1 MDNLKHIIESLIFVS
16 GNPLSIEQIKSV
28 VPEVDTKE
36 IRSCLTE
43 LIQEYEER
51 NGGFYLRHVAGAY
64 QFRSRPEYREYVTRL
79 VQANPLRLSKAALE
93 TLAIIAYKQ
102 PVIRSDI
109 EHIRGVDCGGI
120 IRTLMEHK
128 LIRVLGRKDIPGRPL
143 IYSTTKR
150 FLELFDLSSLRDLPT
165 LKEIE
170 AFEKEPLEAGDE
182 TAEEI
187 IASDAADQVEP
198 DPAQESDKAPDQE
211 PDQELEQD
219 QNTEPG
225 NAPES
230 VSGEEGNTKETDNS

>member
-16 GNPLSIEQIKSV
+16 GNPLSIEQIKAV
-28 VPEVDTKE
+28 IPEPDTKE
-36 IRSCLTE
+36 IKQCLLD

-64 QFRSRPEYREYVTRL
+64 QFRSRPEYRDYITKL

-150 FLELFDLSSLRDLPT
+150 FLELFDLSSLKDLPT

-170 AFEKEPLEAGDE
+170 AFEREPVE
-182 TAEEI
+182 T
-187 IASDAADQVEP
+187 SDLIPEKVS
-198 DPAQESDKAPDQE
+198 ESGSTDN
-211 PDQELEQD
+211 QELDTDNGKPDEQNKTE
-219 QNTEPG
+219 NTE
-225 NAPES
+225 
-230 VSGEEGNTKETDNS
+230 NS

>member
-16 GNPLSIEQIKSV
+16 GNPLSVEQIKSV
-28 VPEVDTKE
+28 VTEADTKE
-36 IRSCLTE
+36 IRNCLTE
-43 LIQEYEER
+43 LIREYEER
-51 NGGFYLRHVAGAY
+51 NGGFHLRHVAGAY
-64 QFRSRPEYREYVTRL
+64 QFRSRPEYRDYVTRL
-79 VQANPLRLSKAALE
+79 VQANPLRLSKASLE

-120 IRTLMEHK
+120 LRTLMEHK

-170 AFEKEPLEAGDE
+170 AFEKEPLEA
-182 TAEEI
+182 EEVTI
-187 IASDAADQVEP
+187 SEEMEHKEP
-198 DPAQESDKAPDQE
+198 DADNE
-211 PDQELEQD
+211 PDYKPEDEPENKSGGQEK
-219 QNTEPG
+219 TEDM
-225 NAPES
+225 E
-230 VSGEEGNTKETDNS
+230 NS

>member
-16 GNPLSIEQIKSV
+16 GNPLSVEQIKSV
-28 VPEVDTKE
+28 VTEADTKE
-36 IRSCLTE
+36 IRNCLTE
-43 LIQEYEER
+43 LIREYEER
-51 NGGFYLRHVAGAY
+51 NGGFHLRHVAGAY
-64 QFRSRPEYREYVTRL
+64 QFRSRPEYRDYVTRL
-79 VQANPLRLSKAALE
+79 VQANPLRLSKASLE

-120 IRTLMEHK
+120 LRTLMEHK

-170 AFEKEPLEAGDE
+170 AFEKEPLEA
-182 TAEEI
+182 EEVTI
-187 IASDAADQVEP
+187 SEEMEHKEP
-198 DPAQESDKAPDQE
+198 DADNE
-211 PDQELEQD
+211 PDYKPEDEPENKSGGQD
-219 QNTEPG
+219 KTEDM
-225 NAPES
+225 E
-230 VSGEEGNTKETDNS
+230 NS